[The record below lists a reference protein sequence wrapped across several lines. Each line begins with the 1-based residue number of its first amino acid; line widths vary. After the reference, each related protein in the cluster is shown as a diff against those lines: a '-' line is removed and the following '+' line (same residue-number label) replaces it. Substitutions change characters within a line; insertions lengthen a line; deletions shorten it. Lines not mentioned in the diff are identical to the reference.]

1 MEKTEHL
8 KGMEFPWNLEEDIA
22 VYFAKLHKVQERL
35 EKVGINWDDSQ
46 NVTGAVEKMCSSQLF
61 GEDKMI
67 YWKDKADTYKT

>member
-35 EKVGINWDDSQ
+35 EKVDIN
-46 NVTGAVEKMCSSQLF
+46 
-61 GEDKMI
+61 
-67 YWKDKADTYKT
+67 